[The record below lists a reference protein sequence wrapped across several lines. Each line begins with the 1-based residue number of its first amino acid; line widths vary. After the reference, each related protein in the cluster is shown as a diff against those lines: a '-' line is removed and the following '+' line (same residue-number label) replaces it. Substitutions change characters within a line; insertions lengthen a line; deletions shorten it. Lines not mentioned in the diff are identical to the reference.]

1 MRSGSGG
8 LPSPAESQ
16 PARPPRL
23 HHSPEPAR
31 TSLSLHS
38 ALPPHSGCSRGE
50 RREFPTARRDRVV
63 NFPPPQ
69 VFGECACFVEE
80 RSSDRHTLPRVSAGS
95 SMTATQPEGPVAP
108 RRDAREGGRR
118 RPPHP
123 PTGTA
128 LTCTALTCTTL
139 AVCRRPSRPGGPGL
153 RGPNG
158 VRCACCLHSAAHRPD
173 PAHAVWAHLH
183 WRCAPAQCQWVC
195 PSGAPMQ
202 VCTAPP
208 AHLRRTAGAVRTPGR
223 GASVRFAAGV
233 APRPGRRTAGSSRQD
248 TGAVR
253 GPNGWGPR
261 IGSARSAATGLPS
274 QDRRRRHPQP
284 HAKGQAAPTP
294 HQRRAPPDGAQAISA
309 VPVRPVI
316 RR

>member
-1 MRSGSGG
+1 MHAKGEGAVPRTHPLALRS
-8 LPSPAESQ
+8 LAPHSPAPHLRCVAGRLA
-16 PARPPRL
+16 PAGRGFA
-23 HHSPEPAR
+23 AR
-31 TSLSLHS
+31 T
-38 ALPPHSGCSRGE
+38 GC
-50 RREFPTARRDRVV
+50 
-63 NFPPPQ
+63 
-69 VFGECACFVEE
+69 
-80 RSSDRHTLPRVSAGS
+80 
-95 SMTATQPEGPVAP
+95 
-108 RRDAREGGRR
+108 
-118 RPPHP
+118 
-123 PTGTA
+123 
-128 LTCTALTCTTL
+128 
-139 AVCRRPSRPGGPGL
+139 
-153 RGPNG
+153 G
-158 VRCACCLHSAAHRPD
+158 VRAACTVPHIVPTQ
-173 PAHAVWAHLH
+173 HL
-183 WRCAPAQCQWVC
+183 RSRQVC

-248 TGAVR
+248 TGTVR

-294 HQRRAPPDGAQAISA
+294 HRRRALADGAQAISA